1 MQITI
6 NNQPLDVKLAKTPE
20 QQARGLMN
28 IQAHGPNSLPDNE
41 GMLFVYQREEILSF
55 WMKNTPIPL
64 SIAFIDKNKTITQIE
79 DLEPN
84 NTVSVKSQNPSQWAL
99 EVNRGW
105 FDKHNVKVG
114 DTVDIPPTSS
124 RDIKI
129 RIIKLP
135 REAKQLAKTIE
146 DKLVDMTVKAL
157 KTKLSVDQLK
167 NLNIDV
173 EVE

>member
-28 IQAHGPNSLPDNE
+28 ISSLPDNE
-41 GMLFVYQREEILSF
+41 GLLFCYPKEKKLSF
-55 WMKNTPIPL
+55 WMKSTPIPL
-64 SIAFIDKNKTITQIE
+64 SIAFIDKNKRITQIE
-79 DLEPN
+79 ELKPYDE
-84 NTVSVKSQNPSQWAL
+84 TGVKTIRPTKWAL
-99 EVNRGW
+99 EVNSGW
-105 FDKHNVKVG
+105 FDNHNIKVG
-114 DTVDIPPTSS
+114 DTVNIPLT

-129 RIIKLP
+129 RVIKLP
-135 REAKQLAKTIE
+135 REANQLAKTLE
-146 DKLVDMTVKAL
+146 DKLVDMTVSAL